1 MGTVQV
7 RPARTK
13 ADIDAWIT
21 LPRRHLYAPSS
32 PWVPPLD
39 GDLRRMLDTHANPFF
54 RHGEATPFL
63 ALDAHS
69 EPVGRVLAHLY
80 HRHNVRYA
88 ERAAFFGY
96 FECRDDVATAR
107 ALIGAAR
114 EFGARHGCAVLR
126 GPFNMTAMQE
136 MGILT
141 EGFDNPPVVDEVY
154 TAPSYPSLLEATG
167 LRPTFPVTTY
177 RVDDLTHTD
186 PDALLTGRHRALLAG
201 GRLRIRPAEMKH
213 YDREI
218 ETLRELLNDSF
229 NENPHFVPITAD
241 EFRFQIGPF
250 KRVMDPAIS
259 LVAEM
264 DGVPVAFCVTLPD
277 FNPLL
282 KQMNGTMG
290 PREIATFLTGK
301 SRVRDA
307 VIVIIGVQ
315 RQLQGQGIMR
325 VLQAELVRALR
336 RRHYRTLTITWIAD
350 VNDKSRATAVALG
363 GRPWHRLT
371 LYEGPIGRG
380 GEPETYPAWL
390 DGARIAP
397 SAHNTQPWRFAPL
410 ADGHIVVRWDP
421 ARTLPVSDPTSRD
434 LYLGLGAAVESARLR
449 AAGAGV
455 SLAFAVR
462 EGNSTQRSSPL
473 PHGGGA
479 GALWAAGGGGQSRTI
494 GSLIPSPDPIS
505 DADRTLAQS
514 LAIRHTARTPHL
526 DRPVPPEVI
535 AAMRAEAARWGCKLH
550 VVTYAKAIRRLA
562 ALARRATADQFAD
575 DTVQSELWQ
584 WLRLDPTDPAY
595 ERDGLTADCLNL
607 HGATLAAARLTMPP
621 ARMRRL
627 ARLQIHHLLAID
639 TQQVVRRSAALCL
652 LTAPSSERGAL
663 VETGRALL
671 RLWLI
676 AAGAGLTTHP
686 VSALLD
692 CAATID
698 PTVALFGAT
707 REPPA
712 ALFRLGFTP
721 PVHRAPRLPAD
732 ELLEMP

>member
-1 MGTVQV
+1 MGSVQV

-13 ADIDAWIT
+13 ADREAWIAF
-21 LPRRHLYAPSS
+21 PRHHVYAPAS

-39 GDLRRMLDTHANPFF
+39 SDLRRMLDPDANPFF

-63 ALDAHS
+63 ALDAGGA
-69 EPVGRVLAHLY
+69 PIGRILAHIY
-80 HRHNVRYA
+80 HRHNVRYD

-96 FECRDDVATAR
+96 FECRDDAETAR
-107 ALIGAAR
+107 ALIAAAR
-114 EFGARHGCAVLR
+114 QFGAHHGCTVLR

-141 EGFDNPPVVDEVY
+141 DGFANLPVVDETY
-154 TAPSYPSLLEATG
+154 TAPYYPALLKAAG
-167 LRPTFPVTTY
+167 LTPCFPVTTY
-177 RVDDLTHTD
+177 RVDDLAKID
-186 PDALLTGRHRALLAG
+186 PDTLLTARHRALLAD
-201 GRLRIRPAEMKH
+201 GRLRIRPANMKQ

-229 NENPHFVPITAD
+229 DENPHFVPITGE

-277 FNPLL
+277 LNPLL
-282 KQMNGTMG
+282 KKMNGQMG
-290 PREIATFLTGK
+290 PRAIASFLTGK
-301 SRVRDA
+301 ARVRDA
-307 VIVIIGVQ
+307 VVVIIGVQ

-336 RRHYRTLTITWIAD
+336 QRKYRTLTITWIAD
-350 VNDKSRATAVALG
+350 VNEKSRATARALG

-371 LYEGPIGRG
+371 LYEGRIGDT
-380 GEPETYPAWL
+380 GESPTDPAWL
-390 DGARIAP
+390 EGARTAP
-397 SAHNTQPWRFAPL
+397 SAHNTQPWRFDPL
-410 ADGHIVVRWDP
+410 ADGRIAVRWDA
-421 ARTLPVSDPTSRD
+421 ARALPVSDPTSRD

-449 AAGAGV
+449 AAVAGV
-455 SLAFAVR
+455 SLGFEPV
-462 EGNSTQRSSPL
+462 EGSTPL
-473 PHGGGA
+473 TLGY
-479 GALWAAGGGGQSRTI
+479 
-494 GSLIPSPDPIS
+494 LIPSTDPIS
-505 DADRTLAQS
+505 DTDLALAQS
-514 LAIRHTARTPHL
+514 LAVRHTARTPHL
-526 DRPVPPEVI
+526 ARPVPPDVI
-535 AAMRAEAARWGCKLH
+535 VEMQTEAARWGCRLH
-550 VVTYAKAIRRLA
+550 IVTEQQPIRRLA
-562 ALARRATADQFAD
+562 ALARRATAEQFAD
-575 DTVQSELWQ
+575 NAVQAELWH

-595 ERDGLTADCLNL
+595 ERDGLTAGCLNL

-627 ARLQIHHLLAID
+627 VRLRLHHLLAID

-652 LTAPSSERGAL
+652 LTAPSLERDTL

-676 AAGAGLTTHP
+676 AAGAELTTHP

-692 CAATID
+692 CAATVG
-698 PTVALFGAT
+698 PAVTAFGVT
-707 REPPA
+707 GETPA

-721 PVHRAPRLPAD
+721 PVPRAPHLPLD
-732 ELLEMP
+732 ELLIYDTDGT

>member
-1 MGTVQV
+1 MESVQV

-13 ADIDAWIT
+13 ADVEAWVT
-21 LPRRHLYAPSS
+21 FPRRHLYAPSS

-39 GDLRRMLDTHANPFF
+39 GDLRRMLDTDANPFF

-63 ALDAHS
+63 ALDGRG
-69 EPVGRVLAHLY
+69 EPVGRILAHIY
-80 HRHNVRYA
+80 HRHNVRYG

-96 FECRDDVATAR
+96 FECRDDVETAR
-107 ALIGAAR
+107 ALIAAAR
-114 EFGARHGCAVLR
+114 QFGAQHGCTVLR

-136 MGILT
+136 MGVLT
-141 EGFDNPPVVDEVY
+141 DGFENPPVVDETY
-154 TAPSYPSLLEATG
+154 TAPYYPSLLEAAG
-167 LRPTFPVTTY
+167 LTSTFPVTTY
-177 RVDDLTHTD
+177 RIDDLAQTD
-186 PDALLTGRHRALLAG
+186 PDALLTARHRALLAG
-201 GRLRIRPAEMKH
+201 GRLRIRPADMKQ

-218 ETLRELLNDSF
+218 EMLRELLNDSF
-229 NENPHFVPITAD
+229 DANPYFVPITGE

-282 KQMNGTMG
+282 KKMNGQMG
-290 PREIATFLTGK
+290 PRQIATFLTGK
-301 SRVRDA
+301 ARVRDA

-315 RQLQGQGIMR
+315 RQLQGRGIMR

-371 LYEGPIGRG
+371 LYEGPLGD
-380 GEPETYPAWL
+380 GEEVQTYPAWL
-390 DGARIAP
+390 EGARTAP
-397 SAHNTQPWRFAPL
+397 SAHNTQPWRFALL
-410 ADGHIVVRWDP
+410 ADGRIAVRWDA
-421 ARTLPVSDPTSRD
+421 ARALPISDPTSRD

-455 SLAFAVR
+455 SLAFVA
-462 EGNSTQRSSPL
+462 
-473 PHGGGA
+473 GA
-479 GALWAAGGGGQSRTI
+479 GEGAIPLTI
-494 GSLIPSPDPIS
+494 GNLTSSVEPIS
-505 DADRTLAQS
+505 DVDLILARS
-514 LAIRHTARTPHL
+514 LGVRHTARTPHL
-526 DRPVPPEVI
+526 DRPVPPDAI
-535 AAMRAEAARWGCKLH
+535 AAMQAEAAWWRCTLH
-550 VVTYAKAIRRLA
+550 VVTEQRRIRRLA
-562 ALARRATADQFAD
+562 ALARRATAEQFAD
-575 DTVQSELWQ
+575 DAVQSELWR

-627 ARLQIHHLLAID
+627 ARLRLHHLLAID

-652 LTAPSSERGAL
+652 LIAPSLERDAL
-663 VETGRALL
+663 VETGRAIL

-692 CAATID
+692 CAATVG
-698 PTVALFGAT
+698 PATAVFGAAG
-707 REPPA
+707 ELPA

-721 PVHRAPRLPAD
+721 PVPRAPRLPAN
-732 ELLEMP
+732 ELMETP